1 MRPDLILIQRD
12 HCHLCELAW
21 AVLARANVADF
32 ESVWIDDDM
41 ALQARYGLR
50 VPVLLHEP
58 SGAELDWP
66 FTAEQ
71 VMALQVS

>member
-1 MRPDLILIQRD
+1 MRPDLVLIQRD
-12 HCHLCELAW
+12 QCHLCELAW
-21 AVLARANVADF
+21 VVLAQAHVPDF
-32 ESVWIDDDM
+32 ESVWIDDDA
-41 ALQARYGLR
+41 ALQTRYGLR

-58 SGAELDWP
+58 SGVELDWP